1 MKISKSSLHRII
13 KEEISKRLSEVVGDL
28 GKTYDTGTLQ
38 RANLVGPSGK
48 PRPRPEKSPFLDP
61 SEVSAEAIRIARQLQ
76 SGEGLDFIEDF
87 RSDPEIK
94 KKLPAFVQAVIDK
107 VVGLAK
113 SGGIDLA
120 E

>member
-13 KEEISKRLSEVVGDL
+13 KEEISKKLSEVYGDL
-28 GKTYDTGTLQ
+28 SKPYDIETL
-38 RANLVGPSGK
+38 RKAGLVGPSGK

-61 SEVSAEAIRIARQLQ
+61 SEVSAEAIRIAQQLQ
-76 SGEGLDFIEDF
+76 SGEGLEFIEDF
-87 RSDPEIK
+87 RNNPEAK
-94 KKLPAFVQAVIDK
+94 SKLPAFVQAVIDK